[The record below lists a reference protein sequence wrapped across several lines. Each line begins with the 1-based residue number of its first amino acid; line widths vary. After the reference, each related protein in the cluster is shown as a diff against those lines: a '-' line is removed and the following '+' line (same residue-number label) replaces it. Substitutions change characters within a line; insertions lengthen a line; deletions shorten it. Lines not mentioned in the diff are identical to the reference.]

1 MLIKIKMPY
10 FLFNLMKIPITD
22 LEPYLGSEG
31 FGHGEIDPAN
41 SPLKSKSQQKFVGSI
56 NKLLH
61 YNYC

>member
-1 MLIKIKMPY
+1 
-10 FLFNLMKIPITD
+10 MKIPITD